1 MKLKKLAALALAGVL
16 CLTTF
21 AGCGANADETAATL
35 GDQQVSAGVVNFI
48 CKYQKASMDDMYISS
63 FGEDIWEQ
71 DLYGNGTTLEED
83 FKDSVMT
90 SLHDLY
96 TLKAHMTDYNVE
108 ITEEDEAA
116 IKKAAQAFIA
126 TNSEEAI
133 KEFGASEEIV
143 TEVLKL
149 YTIQAKMYNAIV
161 VNTDRNVSDEEAT
174 EENREAIIAERE
186 NQLYRDTLDEWQ
198 KEDGWTVNEAVV
210 NKIEFHNILT
220 QNTEEIET
228 TEGK

>member
-210 NKIEFHNILT
+210 SKIEFHNILT

>member
-161 VNTDRNVSDEEAT
+161 VNTDRNVNDEEAT